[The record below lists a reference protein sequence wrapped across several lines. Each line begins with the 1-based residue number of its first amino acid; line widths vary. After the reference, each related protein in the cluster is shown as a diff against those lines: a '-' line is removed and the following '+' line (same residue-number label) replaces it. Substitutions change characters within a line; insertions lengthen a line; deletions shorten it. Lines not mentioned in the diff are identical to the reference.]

1 MSRGLENR
9 NLVVVVRTDASARV
23 GLGHLRRCITLA
35 RRLHTAGAEIHFLTK
50 TEDIDPVMEIG
61 ALAQVCVAL
70 DPAVQGE
77 PDAARTAE
85 YCRSVGA
92 SHLIVDHYHADERY
106 QRVLL
111 DAGIRWLQ
119 FDGTARTPIWA
130 DWIINSSP
138 TARADDY
145 QQLIRNPRAKVLLGP
160 RYAILRDEFREIA
173 TRPCDRSIHRVLVTF
188 GGGDDRG
195 AIEFVLSSLVNRIEP
210 QIDFL
215 VVSGK
220 SNPRNTDLIQW
231 AESYGDGKVAIEIEP
246 TGVARHFA
254 SCDLAIMAGGSST
267 YEAACCRV
275 PMILISIADNQ
286 TRHGAAWEKSGAAI
300 FLGDLADTSETH
312 LQSAFTQLH
321 GSRQK
326 RANLCTTAHS
336 ICDGLGALRVADA
349 ILN

>member
-1 MSRGLENR
+1 M
-9 NLVVVVRTDASARV
+9 
-23 GLGHLRRCITLA
+23 
-35 RRLHTAGAEIHFLTK
+35 HFLTK
-50 TEDIDPVMEIG
+50 TEDIDPASEIG
-61 ALAQVCVAL
+61 AVAESCSPIGHAL
-70 DPAVQGE
+70 EGPA
-77 PDAARTAE
+77 DAARTAE
-85 YCRSVGA
+85 FCRTVGA
-92 SHLIVDHYHADERY
+92 SHLIVDHYQADAPY

-111 DAGIRWLQ
+111 DAGLRWLQ

-138 TARADDY
+138 TARTEDY
-145 QQLIRNPRAKVLLGP
+145 QQVKRNPQAKVLIGP

-173 TRPCDRSIHRVLVTF
+173 TRPCDRPIQRVLVTF

-220 SNPRNTDLIQW
+220 SNPRNTNLIQW
-231 AESYGDGKVAIEIEP
+231 AESYGGGRVAIEIEP
-246 TGVARHFA
+246 TDVARLFA
-254 SCDLAIMAGGSST
+254 SCDLAIMAGGTST
-267 YEAACCRV
+267 YEAACCQV
-275 PMILISIADNQ
+275 PMILVSIAENQ

-300 FLGDLADTSETH
+300 FLGDLANTSETH
-312 LQSAFTQLH
+312 LRNSFNQLR
-321 GSRQK
+321 GSSQK
-326 RANLCTTAHS
+326 RAELCTTAHS